1 MNYTVNYLELV
12 VVLLHV
18 LESGFEESAFLVS
31 LGSNG
36 LRKRIH
42 NNKVRR
48 CLTRSGVIQTLT
60 YRSLREIPPSF
71 RGIVVGGL
79 GVVEVKLFKSG
90 EA

>member
-1 MNYTVNYLELV
+1 MCNESYLELV

-36 LRKRIH
+36 LRKEDTS
-42 NNKVRR
+42 KVRR
-48 CLTRSGVIQTLT
+48 CLTRSVVIQTLT
-60 YRSLREIPPSF
+60 YRSLREIPPAF
-71 RGIVVGGL
+71 RGIVVGGW
-79 GVVEVKLFKSG
+79 GVVAVKLFGSG